1 MPPKKQVAKKR
12 KTKPESDSEG
22 RDETLSVDIEEKI
35 AEFLRRGNFIT
46 ARQTLIIKNK
56 ERRNRELSEFAV
68 NHGNG
73 QIGILQCN

>member
-22 RDETLSVDIEEKI
+22 GDETLSVDIEEKI
-35 AEFLRRGNFIT
+35 AEFFE
-46 ARQTLIIKNK
+46 ARPFYYSKADPDYKNK

-68 NHGNG
+68 NLGNSQTG
-73 QIGILQCN
+73 NFIAI